1 MKKVRSAEKGY
12 EKKGTKKMFGKT
24 YNNCVKKEEVD
35 LDERIGLGSL
45 GYGIGGVANAM
56 VILPSRWQRCLLR

>member
-1 MKKVRSAEKGY
+1 MLRLREEGNQNVC
-12 EKKGTKKMFGKT
+12 KT

-56 VILPSRWQRCLLR
+56 AAKQMAKPL